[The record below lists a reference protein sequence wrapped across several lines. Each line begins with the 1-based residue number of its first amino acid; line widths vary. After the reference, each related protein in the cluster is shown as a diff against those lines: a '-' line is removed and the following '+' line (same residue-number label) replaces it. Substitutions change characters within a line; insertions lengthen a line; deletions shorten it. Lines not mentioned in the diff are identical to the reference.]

1 MKGFILFFIFVSV
14 QICFAGDWIKLKEGI
29 PEDDLYS
36 LCIHPS
42 DKRIIYCGGTKA
54 IYRSQDRGRTWQSV
68 YTVRKKTD
76 KVNFM
81 FYDSFS
87 GALYV
92 GLGRD
97 LLRSKDEGETF
108 QRVFCK
114 SPEKV
119 LYIAKNKSDLYVATD
134 RGLYISAEG
143 IWQWQKIFDSKEEM
157 TKQIVFVS
165 EEIIFIITESEVY
178 RSKDNLKTLERVFT
192 TNGKRLT
199 ETEEDSVEEEIE
211 RNILTAIYIDKDDP
225 IRIYLG
231 TNKGVF
237 ISSDCGDTFT
247 KLVLSYFGEPE
258 IRWIEKD
265 VQDSSFI
272 FLATNKGF
280 FRVDLGQKIA
290 SNLYQG
296 LITQNVRFFQQDGL
310 GRIWLVTDRSLHV
323 NKDIFP
329 ESTLVLDTS
338 HFQSEPTIRE
348 FQEAVLRY
356 NEVHPEKIKTWRKV
370 LKYKALFPTVKLD
383 YDKTISWEKGDKVH
397 YIGPYDWGLTL
408 SWNIAD
414 LIWNPYQDDIDNRS
428 RLNTQLRISIL
439 EDVNRIYFERERLKR
454 LLEITPPKDE
464 KEKIEKQLRLEELT
478 ALLDGYTGGI
488 FSKREHFDK

>member
-1 MKGFILFFIFVSV
+1 MRGFVLFLIFVSV
-14 QICFAGDWIKLKEGI
+14 QICFAGDWIKLREGI
-29 PEDDLYS
+29 PEDDLYK

-42 DKRIIYCGGTKA
+42 DERIIYYGGTNA
-54 IYRSQDRGRTWQSV
+54 IYRSQDEGRTWQSV
-68 YTVRKKTD
+68 YTIKKKAD

-81 FYDSFS
+81 FYDPFS

-92 GLGRD
+92 ALGKD

-114 SPEKV
+114 SPERV
-119 LYIAKNKSDLYVATD
+119 LHIAKNRSDLYVATD
-134 RGLYISAEG
+134 RGLYTSVEG

-165 EEIIFIITESEVY
+165 EEIVFIVTESEVY

-192 TNGKRLT
+192 VNGKRSI
-199 ETEEDSVEEEIE
+199 EAEEDSTEEEIE
-211 RNILTAIYIDKDDP
+211 RNMLAVIYINKDDP

-231 TNKGVF
+231 TNKGIF

-265 VQDSSFI
+265 TQDSSFI

-280 FRVDLGQKIA
+280 FRVDLDQKIA

-296 LITQNVRFFQQDGL
+296 LITQNMRFFQQDDS
-310 GRIWLVTDRSLHV
+310 GRIWLVTDKGLYV
-323 NKDIFP
+323 NKENPF
-329 ESTLVLDTS
+329 ETTSVLDTL

-348 FQEAVLRY
+348 VQEAALRY
-356 NEVHPEKIKTWRKV
+356 NEVHPEKIKAWRS
-370 LKYKALFPTVKLD
+370 ALRYRALLPTIKLD
-383 YDKTISWEKGDKVH
+383 YDKTISWHGTKQAYYV
-397 YIGPYDWGLTL
+397 GPYDWGLTL
-408 SWNIAD
+408 SWDIAD

-428 RLNTQLRISIL
+428 RLNTQLRIEII
-439 EDVNRIYFERERLKR
+439 EDVNRVYFERERLKR

-464 KEKIEKQLRLEELT
+464 KERIEKQLRLEELT
-478 ALLDGYTGGI
+478 ALLEGYTGGI
-488 FSKREHFDK
+488 FSKRKHFDK